1 MPEDT
6 APRSDAVRLAHLADL
21 HLDFRAYQRTDA
33 RGRNQRQMDAHA
45 AFTHAVEQILAVQP
59 DVVVIAGDVYHR
71 PLPYPESLHFGF
83 RQVRRLTKAGIPVVA
98 IAGNHETPKQR
109 DMGCPLSLL
118 EEADA
123 TVVIREARTVRV
135 GDFAVGCLPS
145 AALTVGDW
153 PHRDPDARCNVLL
166 AHGGFAGIW
175 PYAARPDGNLPP
187 EQFEGWDYVALGDYH
202 VAHQVA
208 PNAWYSGALDYVTT
222 NPWAE
227 LQAETTQGRPGVKG
241 WLLVTL
247 KPGEPPQVALQP
259 VPLARQVVEL
269 PALDATGLSAEQV
282 NAQLAVNA
290 AGELEGQIVR
300 QRVQEITRE
309 VSQGIDYRW
318 VRRMKSAALQ
328 YQLTLSR
335 AQEARALGSMVFDG
349 GRRRT
354 LAEIVADKLMTMPLP
369 PDVDRGRLVA
379 LGAHYLHEA
388 ERADAT
394 PAEGVAA

>member
-1 MPEDT
+1 MV
-6 APRSDAVRLAHLADL
+6 AVH
-21 HLDFRAYQRTDA
+21 H
-33 RGRNQRQMDAHA
+33 
-45 AFTHAVEQILAVQP
+45 
-59 DVVVIAGDVYHR
+59 
-71 PLPYPESLHFGF
+71 S
-83 RQVRRLTKAGIPVVA
+83 
-98 IAGNHETPKQR
+98 
-109 DMGCPLSLL
+109 
-118 EEADA
+118 
-123 TVVIREARTVRV
+123 RTVRV
-135 GDFAVGCLPS
+135 GDVAIGCLPS
-145 AALTVGDW
+145 AALTAGDW
-153 PHRDPDARCNVLL
+153 PARDLDAGFNVLL

-227 LQAETTQGRPGVKG
+227 LQAETTLGRPGIKA
-241 WLLVTL
+241 WLLVEIGGHDTNGSSGDGASGATGDDASPTTRTIL
-247 KPGEPPQVALQP
+247 GAGSEDADMLGLGRSARERLWTPGNSPEAHERASRGLGMEQWADSTGLEGMSSLRQPSLRSTESSVPRDSGGEPPRCQPEGSIEARPALKVTLMP

-282 NAQLAVNA
+282 NAQLAANA
-290 AGELEGQIVR
+290 AGELDGQIVR
-300 QRVQEITRE
+300 QRVHEITRE

-328 YQLTLSR
+328 YQLTLTR
-335 AQEARALGSMVFDG
+335 AQETRALDHVVFDA

-369 PDVDRGRLVA
+369 PDIDRERLVA
-379 LGAHYLHEA
+379 LGAHYLAEA
-388 ERADAT
+388 ERAEAA

>member
-1 MPEDT
+1 
-6 APRSDAVRLAHLADL
+6 
-21 HLDFRAYQRTDA
+21 
-33 RGRNQRQMDAHA
+33 
-45 AFTHAVEQILAVQP
+45 
-59 DVVVIAGDVYHR
+59 
-71 PLPYPESLHFGF
+71 
-83 RQVRRLTKAGIPVVA
+83 
-98 IAGNHETPKQR
+98 
-109 DMGCPLSLL
+109 MG
-118 EEADA
+118 
-123 TVVIREARTVRV
+123 
-135 GDFAVGCLPS
+135 
-145 AALTVGDW
+145 
-153 PHRDPDARCNVLL
+153 
-166 AHGGFAGIW
+166 
-175 PYAARPDGNLPP
+175 
-187 EQFEGWDYVALGDYH
+187 
-202 VAHQVA
+202 

-227 LQAETTQGRPGVKG
+227 LQAETTQGRPGVKA

-259 VPLARQVVEL
+259 VPLARQVIEL
-269 PALDATGLSAEQV
+269 PAINATGLTAEQV
-282 NAQLAVNA
+282 NAQLAA
-290 AGELEGQIVR
+290 HATGEMDGQIVR
-300 QRVQEITRE
+300 QRVHEIARE

-335 AQEARALGSMVFDG
+335 AQETRALDNVVFDG

-369 PDVDRGRLVA
+369 PDIDRERLVA